1 MTILGFINRGFSGDF
16 IEVEVDIRKGIPG
29 FDIIGLPD
37 SAVREA
43 RDRVRTAIRNAG
55 LHFPRERVLVN
66 LAPADMKKEGA
77 SLDLAIAAGVLH
89 ASGAIN
95 FGENAKKILVAG
107 ELDLSGDVRSV
118 QGVAGAVLQA
128 QKIDIDAAVI
138 PEEDISY
145 VLKNIP
151 NILNISS
158 IKDFPKLS
166 LLYRKGLVE
175 EWKNAMPNSTVQ
187 LKGNRREKNTV
198 SPAVSSEVNLLKR
211 VPNQI
216 NYEEIIGLDAVKRAL
231 TIAAA
236 GGHHVLLFGPPGCGK
251 TISAEVLGELLP
263 NLFPDEIQEVIQIY
277 SAAEKAEEIQQFEN
291 KRPPV
296 RMPHHS
302 TTKEMMLGGG
312 KNIRPGEISLAHKG
326 LLIIDEAPE
335 FSRAALQSLREPL
348 EQRRVEFMRNGR
360 WFWFPSHFQL
370 IMNMNPCPCGQ
381 LGLVQQACLCKPQ
394 DIHRYWKRIGNPLLD
409 RIPIR
414 IPVENS
420 GNNASEKLPLHV
432 NPNKKNQIT
441 QVSGENEHGGLPTDV
456 ENNTLNEE
464 PELKHNEIVKLK
476 ESFTAKKARIESAG
490 KIQRNRFKKYPFNKN
505 EHMPF
510 NQINTYC
517 IMDKRAKELYDNSLE
532 YFEFSVRASH
542 SIIKVARTIADY
554 ENSET
559 IQEEHIAES
568 LFYRKYGD
576 GDYYWKNIHA

>member
-77 SLDLAIAAGVLH
+77 SLDLAIAAAVLH
-89 ASGAIN
+89 ASGIIN
-95 FGENAKKILVAG
+95 FGESVKKILIAG

-118 QGVAGAVLQA
+118 QGAAGAVLQA

-175 EWKNAMPNSTVQ
+175 EWKNAMPSSTVVH
-187 LKGNRREKNTV
+187 KEKRRLQTKV
-198 SPAVSSEVNLLKR
+198 YSDSSF
-211 VPNQI
+211 I
-216 NYEEIIGLDAVKRAL
+216 NKAPVHIDFEEIIGLDAVKRAL

-251 TISAEVLGELLP
+251 TISAEVLGQLLP
-263 NLFPDEIQEVIQIY
+263 NLLPDEIQEVIQIY
-277 SAAEKAEEIQQFEN
+277 SAAEKADEIQQFEN

-414 IPVENS
+414 VPVENS
-420 GNNASEKLPLHV
+420 GSIASQKLDLPEILD
-432 NPNKKNQIT
+432 KKNKIA
-441 QVSGENEHGGLPTDV
+441 QVIGENELGGIPACS
-456 ENNTLNEE
+456 ENNTFNKENELE
-464 PELKHNEIVKLK
+464 PKEIVKLK
-476 ESFTAKKARIESAG
+476 ENFIAKKARIESAG
-490 KIQRNRFKKYPFNKN
+490 KIQRNRFKNSPFNKN
-505 EHMPF
+505 EQMPF
-510 NQINTYC
+510 NQITTYC
-517 IMDKRAKELYDNSLE
+517 IMDRGAKKLYDHSLE

-554 ENSET
+554 ENSEI